1 MSGVSPAE
9 RTLGGLT
16 ARLTALGL
24 AAFVIV
30 GPLLS
35 LALWSLAER
44 WTYPAAWPQRLGFRY
59 WSRMLTGDFLDPL
72 KTGLVIAVIV
82 TVAALCCAVPLGY
95 ALARLTFPGRTL
107 VLLAFLLPQAF
118 PQLPVFAAA
127 TREFYRWGLAG
138 TVTGVVLVHLVGGL
152 VFAVWTM
159 TAVFRSIDPSLEEAA
174 HNLGAACASG
184 RPGQGAHLQVTA
196 SLETVRGLMGASGG
210 ELEFAG
216 PVPTATVQRL
226 ACDATITRVVLGT
239 DSAVVDVGRA
249 RRLPSGATR
258 KALQVRDRG
267 CAWPNC
273 DRPASWTAAHH
284 VHHWA
289 HGGATDLA
297 NLVLLCHRHHWL
309 VHEGGWQ
316 LVREQDGALATI
328 PPIPEYRQSA
338 RSPDQSAAA

>member
-1 MSGVSPAE
+1 MSGASPAE

-16 ARLTALGL
+16 GRLIALGL

-44 WTYPAAWPQRLGFRY
+44 WTYPAAWPQRLSFRY

-174 HNLGAACASG
+174 HNLGASTTRAFLTVSLPLAVPGIVASALLVFLYSLDEFTG
-184 RPGQGAHLQVTA
+184 TLLVGAPFVTTLPVYMYAASQGYELQIASVTA
-196 SLETVRGLMGASGG
+196 
-210 ELEFAG
+210 
-216 PVPTATVQRL
+216 
-226 ACDATITRVVLGT
+226 
-239 DSAVVDVGRA
+239 
-249 RRLPSGATR
+249 
-258 KALQVRDRG
+258 
-267 CAWPNC
+267 
-273 DRPASWTAAHH
+273 
-284 VHHWA
+284 
-289 HGGATDLA
+289 
-297 NLVLLCHRHHWL
+297 LVLM
-309 VHEGGWQ
+309 VP
-316 LVREQDGALATI
+316 GAVLLLFLERVLRA
-328 PPIPEYRQSA
+328 EYLTFFGEI
-338 RSPDQSAAA
+338 

>member
-1 MSGVSPAE
+1 MSGASPVR

-16 ARLTALGL
+16 ARLAALGL

-44 WTYPAAWPQRLGFRY
+44 WTYPAAWPQRLGLRY

-82 TVAALCCAVPLGY
+82 TGAALACAVPLGY
-95 ALARLTFPGRTL
+95 ALARLSFPGRTL

-174 HNLGAACASG
+174 HNLGASTTRAFLTVSLPLAVPGIVASALLVFLYSLDEFTG
-184 RPGQGAHLQVTA
+184 TLLVGAPFVTTLPVYMYTASQGYELQIASVTA
-196 SLETVRGLMGASGG
+196 
-210 ELEFAG
+210 
-216 PVPTATVQRL
+216 
-226 ACDATITRVVLGT
+226 
-239 DSAVVDVGRA
+239 
-249 RRLPSGATR
+249 
-258 KALQVRDRG
+258 
-267 CAWPNC
+267 
-273 DRPASWTAAHH
+273 
-284 VHHWA
+284 
-289 HGGATDLA
+289 
-297 NLVLLCHRHHWL
+297 LVLM
-309 VHEGGWQ
+309 VP
-316 LVREQDGALATI
+316 GAVLLLLLERALRA
-328 PPIPEYRQSA
+328 EYLTFFGQI
-338 RSPDQSAAA
+338 